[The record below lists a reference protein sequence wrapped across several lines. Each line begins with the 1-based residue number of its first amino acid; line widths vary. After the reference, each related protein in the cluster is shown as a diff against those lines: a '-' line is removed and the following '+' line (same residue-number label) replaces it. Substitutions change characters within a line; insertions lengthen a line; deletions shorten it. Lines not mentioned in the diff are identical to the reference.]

1 MIFKT
6 PEQLV
11 EFFNSL
17 DLDKSTL
24 VFKSTKVVEEVE
36 EDCACKGQGP
46 CQCPPEQPKLE
57 ESVKVQ
63 IAIPSSIIV
72 ESFSDDPSFD
82 VEVTE
87 GETNIFFVKD
97 YKTVENACGTG
108 ELTLDDRVCFMN
120 MCEMEGQAK
129 INLNIV
135 LENNKL
141 RNVPFILEK
150 TSGPTRLVLSKK
162 YFGQSS

>member
-24 VFKSTKVVEEVE
+24 VFKSKVTEAED
-36 EDCACKGQGP
+36 DCACKGQGP

-57 ESVKVQ
+57 ESVNKVQ

-87 GETNIFFVKD
+87 GDSNIFYVKD

-150 TSGPTRLVLSKK
+150 TVGATRLVLSKK
-162 YFGQSS
+162 YLEQPN